1 MTHRPAR
8 LTALVLLLGMLLF
21 AGQALASHHK
31 KHHKND
37 DDEDNNGGHHKH
49 HHSKHHHD
57 DDCTGSDGRRLLHKH
72 HCKKHHD
79 NDEDAS
85 SDDDSDNAP
94 SPSPPSHK
102 KHHKGCSC
110 DDSDDSDADGSRKLL
125 GHHHKHKHHKHKH
138 HHHKHKHHH
147 CHCQDSSD
155 DDDGDAGDAPSPSP
169 APSPG
174 GGGDDPD
181 DPDDPPAPSPSPYP
195 APSPS
200 PSPSPEGGHTTGVF
214 KVDGVEVVRLERL
227 DKMDGTTT
235 RHGKWKL
242 DVSKS
247 DDDLTI
253 RFVDDSSKHKG
264 IMYAQNK
271 GSGDEYNYD
280 VSGEYARKKKADVS
294 ARRMLLSHHSHD
306 GMVHYECD
314 SSGHGEA
321 KCKEKDD
328 WHGWGHWKGHSK
340 GKSIVS
346 AITGI
351 ADAAQKTVVN
361 YGIDVTESAMNGGK
375 CPAGACQE
383 DWSEDDN

>member
-1 MTHRPAR
+1 M
-8 LTALVLLLGMLLF
+8 
-21 AGQALASHHK
+21 
-31 KHHKND
+31 
-37 DDEDNNGGHHKH
+37 
-49 HHSKHHHD
+49 
-57 DDCTGSDGRRLLHKH
+57 
-72 HCKKHHD
+72 
-79 NDEDAS
+79 
-85 SDDDSDNAP
+85 
-94 SPSPPSHK
+94 
-102 KHHKGCSC
+102 
-110 DDSDDSDADGSRKLL
+110 
-125 GHHHKHKHHKHKH
+125 
-138 HHHKHKHHH
+138 
-147 CHCQDSSD
+147 
-155 DDDGDAGDAPSPSP
+155 
-169 APSPG
+169 
-174 GGGDDPD
+174 
-181 DPDDPPAPSPSPYP
+181 
-195 APSPS
+195 
-200 PSPSPEGGHTTGVF
+200 
-214 KVDGVEVVRLERL
+214 

-264 IMYAQNK
+264 IMYAHNK

-361 YGIDVTESAMNGGK
+361 YGIDVTEASMNGGK

-383 DWSEDDN
+383 DWSEGDN